1 MNFRRILPAMNDH
14 PLDLRFQVL
23 KSEEAEL
30 AQFLSTKTQ
39 LSKSECK
46 RVIDFGGVWI
56 QSGKT
61 SKKRLKRSTQIVREH
76 DIIEFFYDKKLLNQ
90 PVLEWREI
98 AHHQDWV
105 VCYKPAGMLTQ
116 GSPYGD
122 VGSLEWCLKKKY
134 HKIFMVHRL
143 DRETSGLIIFAK
155 NSSAC
160 HSLSELFKTQRF
172 EKIYLA
178 ETVLGATP
186 AADTIIDYPVE
197 GKSSQTKIISAT
209 KIADCLQLK
218 LTLLTGRKHQIRI
231 HLNSIGLPIL
241 GDPRYG
247 SGNQN
252 TQGLRLQAS
261 EIRFEYQK
269 QNYHFMVNS
278 HDRLFQ

>member
-1 MNFRRILPAMNDH
+1 MKDQAIN
-14 PLDLRFQVL
+14 LRLQVL

-30 AQFLSTKTQ
+30 AQFLALKTQ
-39 LSKSECK
+39 LSKAECK

-61 SKKRLKRSTQIVREH
+61 SKKRIKRATQMVREH
-76 DIIEFFYDKKLLNQ
+76 DIIEFFYDKKLLQQNI
-90 PVLEWREI
+90 LDWYEI
-98 AHHQDWV
+98 AHHKDWV
-105 VCYKPAGMLTQ
+105 VCFKPAGMLTQ
-116 GSPYGD
+116 GSPFGD

-134 HKIFMVHRL
+134 QKIFMVHRL

-155 NSSAC
+155 SSSSC
-160 HSLSELFKTQRF
+160 HALSELFKSRNF

-178 ETVLGATP
+178 ETVLGQVP
-186 AADTIIDYPVE
+186 QADTIIDFPVE
-197 GKSSQTKIISAT
+197 GKSSQTKIINSV
-209 KIADCLQLK
+209 KISDCLQLK

-231 HLNSIGLPIL
+231 HLNHIGLPIL

-261 EIRFEYQK
+261 EIKFEYQK
-269 QNYHFMVNS
+269 QNYHFMVNP
-278 HDRLFQ
+278 HDRLFK